1 MSNKKSGAVLR
12 TALFFLGTVMFIAI
26 AGCGGKKTGSAVKPA
41 GDSVKVDSTNIN
53 VLDRLIRENPKN
65 AALFNKRAR
74 LQAIK
79 KNFTQALDDQTIA
92 LSLDSLNPRYYVD
105 QAEYFIYLGQPN
117 SAKKA
122 LNSCLKRFPGNT
134 DAMLKLAEIHL
145 YLQEYGQAKILLRDV
160 TTINDDLA
168 QIYFLQG
175 MVALETTDT
184 LGAAMNFKEAIEKEP
199 DYYAA
204 YIQAAKIYG
213 SKNDDL
219 AIQYYQS
226 AIDLEPGSYEAHY
239 LLGMYYQDHGRL
251 DEAHNEYEILAGIDS
266 TQAAPYY
273 NRGYIEMV
281 YRQNFD
287 KAVNWFTKAIERDP
301 AYAEAWYNRGFS
313 YELSGKLREAKTD
326 YQKAI
331 ELKPNFPLA
340 VKGLNRIDDG
350 QPLRRK

>member
-1 MSNKKSGAVLR
+1 MFKPISGAVSR
-12 TALFFLGTVMFIAI
+12 TALFFLVTALVISMLA
-26 AGCGGKKTGSAVKPA
+26 CGGRKNGSESKP
-41 GDSVKVDSTNIN
+41 GEKPVPVDSTNIN

-65 AALFNKRAR
+65 AELFVKRAR
-74 LQAIK
+74 LQANK
-79 KNFTQALDDQTIA
+79 KNYTSALDDQTIA
-92 LSLDSLNPRYYVD
+92 LSLDSLKPWYYID

-122 LNSCLKRFPGNT
+122 LNSCLKQFPGNT

-160 TTINDDLA
+160 TTLNDDLA
-168 QIYFLQG
+168 QIYFLQA
-175 MVALETTDT
+175 MVALETADT
-184 LGAAMNFKEAIEKEP
+184 LGAVANFKEAIEKEP

-204 YIQAAKIYG
+204 YIQAGKIYAN
-213 SKNDDL
+213 KNDDL

-226 AIDLEPGSYEAHY
+226 AIDLEPDSYEARY
-239 LLGMYYQDHGRL
+239 LLGMYYQDHGML
-251 DEAHNEYEILAGIDS
+251 DEAHREYEILSRIDS
-266 TQAAPYY
+266 TQAVPYY

-287 KAVNWFTKAIERDP
+287 QAVDWFTEAIERDP
-301 AYAEAWYNRGFS
+301 GYAEAWYNRGFS
-313 YELSGKLREAKTD
+313 RELAGKLREARDD

-350 QPLRRK
+350 KPLIKK